1 MRQSDITE
9 LFLYLLYEKNQT
21 TNGRESAL
29 RDGGVKTASGVIY
42 KENKELSDT

>member
-1 MRQSDITE
+1 VRQSDITE

-29 RDGGVKTASGVIY
+29 RDGGIKTASGVIY